1 MKNILKKSILSLAT
15 CLTVSIVMAD
25 VTLFDKDFS
34 TLPAK
39 TYSTA
44 TFEDGVY
51 FNPKSGKNILID
63 NTGINFNG
71 QNASGKSHTI
81 GIPVSGVN
89 GSVTITISHDYG
101 TASYK
106 FKLGNSEGLDYTN
119 ASPTLSDAF
128 SKKLVET
135 VSNLSK
141 TEYVFWFGEAG
152 SSYKSIKSITITTP
166 DGEVTPGGDTPGGGE
181 TPGGDTP
188 GGGDTPTPSGSGS
201 EEIIKVV
208 LSGERAA
215 TQTVTGT
222 IGGTSAVK
230 NMGSSSPYK
239 LNSDGAYV
247 SLVLASGSFEATDTL
262 LIDGSKKMQVYYGTA
277 GEGTELLTTEA
288 PNNGVI
294 VTPLTGLPTGQN
306 SIYVYRTSSTYN
318 GTLTYM
324 AVHRPSN
331 GGGDTPS
338 TVAVTDVSLNKTA
351 TSIEQGQTE
360 TLTATVQPANATN
373 QNISWSSSDESVAK
387 VADGVVTAL
396 NAGTAT
402 ITVTT
407 EDGNKTAT
415 CNVTVT
421 APAAPIE
428 VTGIS
433 LKTTTEIAIG
443 GTETLTVTYD
453 PVDANTGKEV
463 TWSSSDETVAKVDA
477 NGKVTG
483 LKAGTAT
490 ITATS
495 KTKSSITASCTV
507 TVKAVPVTGIT
518 VTPATATLQ
527 INGTTTLSYTV
538 SPSDATDK
546 TVSWSSDNTNV
557 ATVDANGKVTGV
569 AEGTATITVTTT
581 DGNKTATC
589 LVTVQAGKP
598 LPETGLTAHT
608 PEIYEDPK
616 GYNTPITK
624 YNNRDY
630 EVYYVTRDP
639 SGNNI
644 CIATN
649 TDDKVAGIS
658 NGTTTTVKARDNW
671 FELTASDG
679 KGGDGN
685 AAAKD
690 EFKLKSVQ
698 SIKMQS
704 DQEMVFQV
712 KGFDQFNFY
721 GNDNNKDASKGKH
734 FQVYIDDELQAGN
747 PGSPIDGYAIHRYD
761 MSSAEHVIRL
771 VAIGASNSKVTGFS
785 LRVSNDPIVRH
796 VGGKKDQTAYQTKDI
811 EPIAF
816 RVRRAA
822 SHRLTWVGGKE
833 IPDVSLIATTNDS
846 VFLQGTANAATGTYI
861 YKIEAL
867 DASGNV
873 ASYEQG
879 TITVETQIFDSEK
892 GNDFSTKVAEPM
904 KPVSFLYY
912 ATNSS
917 DITLNC
923 DIEGLTLSFEKDSIA
938 VLSGTP
944 DMNTTEGEHTYSI
957 SAAGGNTITGKINIV
972 VPNPYFE
979 PIAEAKVRDGN
990 SISFAIIVHH
1000 AEDVTVT
1007 GLPNG
1012 FTSRYDKASD
1022 TLSISG
1028 TANTGAPYPQTIPY
1042 TMTATP
1048 RYNGKATITETG
1060 TLVVIDPDA
1069 KAVLVVCKGIKKAND
1084 DPYCKYL
1091 NDQGF
1096 DITLREQDVLAGSSY
1111 EAFDLLLIS
1120 ETVDANNEEV
1130 LKLVRGEV
1138 NLPVL
1143 NMKGFTYSP
1152 GRVSP
1157 AGWGEPNNGA
1167 VDTLDTKVFGCNI
1180 ILQRAEH
1187 EIFKQLAYPANG
1199 KTVKILDTYTKRGV
1213 MPIAVNKQGSLC
1225 LATAATRG
1233 VNYYSEGPLQTA
1245 VHEIPAS
1252 ERKGHKYICLPLS
1265 ANATLST
1272 QGKKLID
1279 GIVEYLLSSTP
1290 TAVALPVLRIDRFAV
1305 DGIEGKIDQTN
1316 NTIELVLEEED
1327 YIAMDSLVSV
1337 APEITIADDS
1347 LTHVLPAT
1355 DTLSMAHCTFIPMVF
1370 TVTDYINVRAYTV
1383 TARVIRAEGLEEVE
1397 AYTAG
1402 EWINIYDIYGRKVA
1416 TTNEDIYTM
1425 ALPRGVYIIQTS
1437 KGNTLKI
1444 MK

>member
-1 MKNILKKSILSLAT
+1 MKNIKLL
-15 CLTVSIVMAD
+15 SIVVLTAISLQLFAVDCVISNTSEVSETFAD
-25 VTLFDKDFS
+25 GTILYSIDSDGRVNS
-34 TLPAK
+34 
-39 TYSTA
+39 STA
-44 TFEDGVY
+44 FKGNADIIVDGA
-51 FNPKSGKNILID
+51 KAKG
-63 NTGINFNG
+63 
-71 QNASGKSHTI
+71 A
-81 GIPVSGVN
+81 
-89 GSVTITISHDYG
+89 
-101 TASYK
+101 A
-106 FKLGNSEGLDYTN
+106 
-119 ASPTLSDAF
+119 LSAQR
-128 SKKLVET
+128 L
-135 VSNLSK
+135 
-141 TEYVFWFGEAG
+141 
-152 SSYKSIKSITITTP
+152 
-166 DGEVTPGGDTPGGGE
+166 
-181 TPGGDTP
+181 
-188 GGGDTPTPSGSGS
+188 
-201 EEIIKVV
+201 
-208 LSGERAA
+208 
-215 TQTVTGT
+215 
-222 IGGTSAVK
+222 AVK
-230 NMGSSSPYK
+230 FP
-239 LNSDGAYV
+239 
-247 SLVLASGSFEATDTL
+247 
-262 LIDGSKKMQVYYGTA
+262 I
-277 GEGTELLTTEA
+277 
-288 PNNGVI
+288 
-294 VTPLTGLPTGQN
+294 
-306 SIYVYRTSSTYN
+306 
-318 GTLTYM
+318 
-324 AVHRPSN
+324 
-331 GGGDTPS
+331 
-338 TVAVTDVSLNKTA
+338 AVTDVKIYGYNSSSGRQLKKVQTSTTMEKNSYTEISSSSNIKSESSTPNYSYTFSASWATAIPENTAIWFNFSNSCNFYKISYNTTAPVGPIAVTGVELNKT
-351 TSIEQGQTE
+351 TLTLEQGQAE
-360 TLTATVQPANATN
+360 TLTATVKPNNAAN
-373 QNISWSSSDESVAK
+373 QNISWSSNNPAIATVDDNGMVS
-387 VADGVVTAL
+387 AL
-396 NAGTAT
+396 ATGTAT

-415 CNVTVT
+415 CVVTVT
-421 APAAPIE
+421 APATPIE
-428 VTGIS
+428 VESIS
-433 LKTTTEIAIG
+433 IKTTTEIAIG
-443 GTETLTVTYD
+443 SSETLAVTYN
-453 PVDANTGKEV
+453 PADANTGKEV

-507 TVKAVPVTGIT
+507 TVKAVSVANIT
-518 VTPATATLQ
+518 VSPATTTLQ
-527 INGTTTLSYTV
+527 IAGTATLSYTIT
-538 SPSDATDK
+538 PENATDK
-546 TVSWSSDNTNV
+546 TVSWSSDNESV
-557 ATVDANGKVTGV
+557 ATVDANGKVSGKS
-569 AEGTATITVTTT
+569 EGTATITVKTT

-589 LVTVQAGKP
+589 FVTVQAGKP
-598 LPETGLTAHT
+598 VPQTDLTVHT
-608 PEIYEDPK
+608 IEVYEDKK
-616 GYNTPITK
+616 GYNTPLTK
-624 YNNRDY
+624 YNNREY
-630 EVYYVTRDP
+630 EVYYTERTPDGDFPTFSTKPVEEGKT
-639 SGNNI
+639 S
-644 CIATN
+644 
-649 TDDKVAGIS
+649 GIS
-658 NGTTTTVKARDNW
+658 GSTTKTENVGRSGDTWFKGTIVSHSECKKASSEGEFVFGSKTIR
-671 FELTASDG
+671 EHRLGASDTYQ
-679 KGGDGN
+679 
-685 AAAKD
+685 
-690 EFKLKSVQ
+690 FH
-698 SIKMQS
+698 
-704 DQEMVFQV
+704 V
-712 KGFDQFNFY
+712 KGFDQFTLWGMDKKIDPKN
-721 GNDNNKDASKGKH
+721 GN
-734 FQVYIDDELQAGN
+734 QVFVVK
-747 PGSPIDGYAIHRYD
+747 IDGEVQTTDPSLYNAEKYTIRRYE
-761 MSSAEHVIRL
+761 MTSGEHLIEISTT
-771 VAIGASNSKVTGFS
+771 ATGSNVCYFGGFS

-811 EPIAF
+811 EPVAF

-867 DASGNV
+867 DASDNI

-944 DMNTTEGEHTYSI
+944 DMNTTEGEYTYTI
-957 SAAGGNTITGKINIV
+957 TAAGGNTISGKIIIIV
-972 VPNPYFE
+972 PDPYFE

-1028 TANTGAPYPQTIPY
+1028 TANTGAPYPQTITY

-1060 TLVVIDPDA
+1060 TLVVIDPNA
-1069 KAVLVVCKGIKKAND
+1069 EAILVVCKGIKKADD
-1084 DPYCKYL
+1084 DPYCAYL
-1091 NDQGF
+1091 KSQNY
-1096 DITLREQDVLAGSSY
+1096 DITLREQDVLAGSSF

-1120 ETVDANNEEV
+1120 ETVDANHEEV

-1143 NMKGFTYSP
+1143 NMKGFTYAP
-1152 GRVSP
+1152 GRVSDS
-1157 AGWGEPNNGA
+1157 GWGEPNNGA
-1167 VDTLDTKVFGCNI
+1167 VDTLSTKTLGCNI

-1187 EIFKQLAYPANG
+1187 EIFKQLTYPVNG

-1233 VNYYSEGPLQTA
+1233 VDYYSEGPLQTA
-1245 VHEIPAS
+1245 IHEIPAS
-1252 ERKGHKYICLPLS
+1252 DRNGHKYICLPLS

-1290 TAVALPVLRIDRFAV
+1290 TAVALPTLRIDRFAIE
-1305 DGIEGKIDQTN
+1305 GFEGKIDQTN
-1316 NTIELVLEEED
+1316 NTIEFVLEEKD
-1327 YIAMDSLVSV
+1327 YIALDSLTSV

-1370 TVTDYINVRAYTV
+1370 TVTDYINVRAYSV
-1383 TARVIRAEGLEEVE
+1383 SVRVIRAEGIEEVE
-1397 AYTAG
+1397 TYTAG
-1402 EWINIYDIYGRKVA
+1402 EWVNIYDIYGRKVA

-1425 ALPRGVYIIQTS
+1425 SLPGGMYIIQTTT
-1437 KGNTLKI
+1437 GHTLKI